1 MLRPFEVKLADAM
14 SCVTWF
20 DKFRGLQST
29 CFQYSLSL
37 TIAFALLGVPQSA
50 LAQGGQSQPYVPPE
64 VSIPQT
70 AMPVGFNQGARGAVN
85 GAQSASPDEARAQAV
100 ATWFRRYD
108 DVRRK
113 AQMNESE
120 RAKADKLMSKA
131 FSMFIPGEE
140 KVQAQKL
147 LTILV
152 ARYTAASEAMK
163 QLPLYPETE
172 KLHRGYYQYFST
184 ARQLFSDYL
193 TVQANPLAQDATGNP
208 VAAGLF
214 NRKQGLEALDQTN
227 KALDAQL
234 RSQWSVSAYQYK

>member
-1 MLRPFEVKLADAM
+1 M
-14 SCVTWF
+14 
-20 DKFRGLQST
+20 
-29 CFQYSLSL
+29 QYSLILGVAL
-37 TIAFALLGVPQSA
+37 TLLGVPQSTS
-50 LAQGGQSQPYVPPE
+50 AQGGESQPYVPPE

-70 AMPVGFNQGARGAVN
+70 AMPVGFSQGARGAAPS
-85 GAQSASPDEARAQAV
+85 GAQDESRAQAV

-113 AQMNESE
+113 AQMNESD

-140 KVQAQKL
+140 KNQAQKL
-147 LTILV
+147 LTSLV
-152 ARYTAASEAMK
+152 ARYSAASDAMK
-163 QLPLYPETE
+163 QLPLYPETDR
-172 KLHRGYYQYFST
+172 LHRGYYQYFST

-208 VAAGLF
+208 VAAGLL
-214 NRKQGLEALDQTN
+214 NRKQSLEALDQAN

-234 RSQWSVSAYQYK
+234 RSQWNVPAYEYK